1 MDLLIELL
9 KMSIPAIVVS
19 VTVVFIISGYF
30 KNSTQL
36 KEQELMIR
44 TREVSLPLRL
54 QAFER
59 LVLLMERIS
68 INNLLLRM
76 GSSGM
81 SVQDYSFQL
90 IHTINQE
97 FEHNLAQQ
105 LYISNAA
112 WERVKG
118 AKDATILLVNNCAE
132 NLDGNAP
139 AQELVNLLVGQLSQ
153 QEIPVTTD
161 AIFFLKKEAEK
172 FE

>member
-30 KNSTQL
+30 RNSVDL
-36 KEQELMIR
+36 REQELKLK

-68 INNLLLRM
+68 INNLLIRLS
-76 GSSGM
+76 SSGM
-81 SVQDYSFQL
+81 SVQDYTFEL

-105 LYISNAA
+105 LYVSNAA
-112 WERVKG
+112 WEKVKG
-118 AKDATILLVNNCAE
+118 AKDTMILMVNSCAE
-132 NLDGNAP
+132 SLDRNAP
-139 AQELVNLLVGQLSQ
+139 ASALVDMLLNQLSR
-153 QEIPVTTD
+153 QEIYVTTD